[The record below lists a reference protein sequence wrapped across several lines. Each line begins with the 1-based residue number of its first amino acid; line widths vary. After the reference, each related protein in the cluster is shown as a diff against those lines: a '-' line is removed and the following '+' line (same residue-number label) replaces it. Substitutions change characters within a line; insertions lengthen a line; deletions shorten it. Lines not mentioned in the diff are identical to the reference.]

1 MAVVGLDFGCMN
13 AVVAQA
19 ERGGVTVLLNEN
31 SKRLNACQVS
41 FQGKQRFLGEAAASI
56 ARRVPLGQRCVDSN
70 AWTAP
75 RGQRRVDSAAWT
87 VRRREGRAK
96 SAGYLKTFK

>member
-1 MAVVGLDFGCMN
+1 MAVVGLDFGYMN

-56 ARRVPLGQRCVDSN
+56 ARSTSSLPNLGGGAS
-70 AWTAP
+70 
-75 RGQRRVDSAAWT
+75 
-87 VRRREGRAK
+87 RALA
-96 SAGYLKTFK
+96 SLP